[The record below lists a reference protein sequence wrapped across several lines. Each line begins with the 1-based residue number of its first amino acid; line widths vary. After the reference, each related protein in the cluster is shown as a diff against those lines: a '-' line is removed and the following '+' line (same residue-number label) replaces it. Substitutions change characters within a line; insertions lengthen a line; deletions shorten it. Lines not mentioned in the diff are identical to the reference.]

1 MRHSGMRR
9 QAQARNP
16 FRQRLMAY
24 YVYLLANDKYGTLYV
39 GITND
44 IVRRVYSTKASLS
57 RVSPSDIR
65 STN

>member
-1 MRHSGMRR
+1 
-9 QAQARNP
+9 
-16 FRQRLMAY
+16 MAY